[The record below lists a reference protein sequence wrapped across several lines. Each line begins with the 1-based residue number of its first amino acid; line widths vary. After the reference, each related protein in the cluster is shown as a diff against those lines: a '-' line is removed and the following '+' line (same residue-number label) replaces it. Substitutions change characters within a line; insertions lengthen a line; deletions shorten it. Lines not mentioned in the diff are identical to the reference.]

1 MIGKYFYGA
10 LAIAVLVA
18 AASMT
23 TLAQVG
29 ELRGRVMMK
38 QADGQTVP
46 LAEAQIDVFR
56 TDMKGEYKTKTN
68 KKGEFVFAGVPFVGI
83 YTVSASHP
91 TATPNWVDGAK
102 AGRDVPVEIVVTP
115 GDGKRP
121 TLDEIKAA
129 GGGRSAPGGGGGG
142 GGSSSTNTAASGES
156 SGDKAKAEEL
166 RKKNEQIEAANKKIT
181 EANEVIAR
189 TFKAGNDFLTAASA
203 ASKANA
209 SEDAI
214 AKYTQAVGQYDEGLA
229 ADPEQPAILT
239 NKAVA
244 LKGRG
249 VERFNAAIRAK
260 SVDDAGRAA
269 ALQAAKDDFKGA
281 AEAAG
286 KAVTMLK
293 AQTAPADAADAQRYN
308 ANKYAAM
315 LTHAESMR
323 LYVSKADQSQ
333 ADAGLAAFKD
343 YIAVET
349 DPAKKARAQLDMAQ
363 MLLDSGSA
371 EKALAEFKTILTAQP
386 DSPEANLGA
395 GLAVYATGDKAKF
408 QEAANYLQR
417 FVEVAPDTNPM
428 KDDAKAILTELKNS
442 ENVTPE
448 KKAPARRPRP

>member
-10 LAIAVLVA
+10 LAVAVLIA

-23 TLAQVG
+23 TFAQVG

-68 KKGEFVFAGVPFVGI
+68 KKGEFVFAGIPFVGI
-83 YTVSASHP
+83 YTVAASHP
-91 TATPNWVDGAK
+91 TAMPNWVDGAK
-102 AGRDVPVEIVVTP
+102 AGRDIPVEIVVTP

-142 GGSSSTNTAASGES
+142 GGSSSAPPSGES

-214 AKYTQAVGQYDEGLA
+214 GKYTQAVAQYDEGLA

-249 VERFNAAIRAK
+249 VERFNAAIRSK
-260 SVDDAGRAA
+260 SLDDAARTA

-281 AEAAG
+281 AETAG
-286 KAVTMLK
+286 KAATMIK
-293 AQTAPADAADAQRYN
+293 AQTAPADAAEAQRYN

-315 LTHAESMR
+315 LTHAESQR
-323 LYVSKADQSQ
+323 LYVSKAQGP
-333 ADAGLAAFKD
+333 AEAGLAAFKD

-349 DPAKKARAQLDMAQ
+349 DPAKKAKAQLDMAQ
-363 MLLDSGSA
+363 MLLDSGQG
-371 EKALAEFKTILTAQP
+371 ELALAEFKAILATQP

-428 KDDAKAILTELKNS
+428 KDDAKAILTELKNT
-442 ENVTPE
+442 ENVTPD
-448 KKAPARRPRP
+448 KKSAPKRNRP

>member
-1 MIGKYFYGA
+1 MISKYFYGA
-10 LAIAVLVA
+10 LAVAVLVA
-18 AASMT
+18 ASMT
-23 TLAQVG
+23 TFAQVG
-29 ELRGRVMMK
+29 ELRGKVMMK

-46 LAEAQIDVFR
+46 LADAQIDVYR
-56 TDMKGEYKTKTN
+56 TDMKGSYKTTTN
-68 KKGEFVFAGVPFVGI
+68 KKGEFVFAGIPFVGI
-83 YTVSASHP
+83 YTVLASHP
-91 TATPNWVDGAK
+91 TAAPNWVDGAK
-102 AGRDVPVEIVVTP
+102 AGRDIPVEIVVTP

-121 TLDEIKAA
+121 TLEEIKAA
-129 GGGRSAPGGGGGG
+129 GGGRSAPGGASTG
-142 GGSSSTNTAASGES
+142 GGSSSAPSGES
-156 SGDKAKAEEL
+156 SGDKAKIEEL
-166 RKKNEQIEAANKKIT
+166 KKKQAEVEAANKKIT
-181 EANEVIAR
+181 EANEVIGR

-203 ASKANA
+203 ASKTGN

-214 AKYTQAVGQYDEGLA
+214 GKYTQAVGQYDEGLV

-260 SVDDAGRAA
+260 GVDDAARNA
-269 ALQAAKDDFKGA
+269 ALQTAKDDFKAA
-281 AEAAG
+281 AEASN
-286 KAVTMLK
+286 KAVELIK
-293 AQTAPADAADAQRYN
+293 KQTAPTDAAEVARYN

-315 LTHAESMR
+315 LTNAESMR
-323 LYVSKADQSQ
+323 LYVSKGDPTK

-349 DPAKKARAQLDMAQ
+349 DPAKKAKAQLDMAQ

-371 EKALAEFKTILTAQP
+371 DKALEEFKVILTTQP

-408 QEAANYLQR
+408 QEAANFLQR
-417 FVEVAPDTNPM
+417 FVEVAPDSNPM
-428 KDDAKAILTELKNS
+428 KDDAKAILAELKNS

-448 KKAPARRPRP
+448 KKPAGRPRRP